1 MGQKLPYHTE
11 GFKIISYDISL
22 SSLCPIFLFPFSIIM
37 SVLGHDQHNTKA
49 LISFLLLFFSSK
61 IIQKFSFRMI
71 PLTTYVSVM
80 LFRSQWVVRAELS
93 VPHWIIWWKELF
105 RFLELQLP
113 HLKSGKKMK
122 LYFSARNRINHGCL
136 MHQIFIGCSYNT
148 KHQIISCKT
157 Y

>member
-1 MGQKLPYHTE
+1 MGQKLPYYTE

-22 SSLCPIFLFPFSIIM
+22 LSLCPVFLLAFSIIM
-37 SVLGHDQHNTKA
+37 SVIGHDRHYANA
-49 LISFLLLFFSSK
+49 LISFLLLFFSNI
-61 IIQKFSFRMI
+61 IIQKFSFHMI
-71 PLTTYVSVM
+71 PLATYVSVM
-80 LFRSQWVVRAELS
+80 LFRSQRVVRAELS
-93 VPHWIIWWKELF
+93 VPRWIIWLKELF

-113 HLKSGKKMK
+113 HLQSGKKMK
-122 LYFSARNRINHGCL
+122 LYFSAKNRINHGCL